1 MQTTQNVKRKF
12 GKETRRNVFEHKLI
26 CVNKEN
32 VWYASKIFFACSLV
46 CAYYMIW
53 YENVWEG
60 RLNS

>member
-1 MQTTQNVKRKF
+1 MY
-12 GKETRRNVFEHKLI
+12 FEHKLI

-53 YENVWEG
+53 YENVWREDQ
-60 RLNS
+60 NANVCKCVYA